1 MHVAKIKTCRQK
13 QQMCMPLGTKLVLVN
28 LKRVLLTES
37 GLDLLPHPIGQSDD
51 SVSNLTVQL
60 EMPLSGCFWKNHWSR
75 NRCHAPR
82 PPLIFFRPNSMLWP
96 LYAFVELS
104 LCRCVAPQPRW
115 LSTQPFRCKSRY
127 ATTVRRSKRSATCNL
142 VKIWLDG
149 LSSAAVQRRM
159 QTNFA
164 AIRIEGFTCLIACW
178 PRKRAVHVSV
188 RKWEAAKEVKSW
200 SFHIYSTC
208 TLFQN

>member
-1 MHVAKIKTCRQK
+1 
-13 QQMCMPLGTKLVLVN
+13 MPLGTKLVSVN
-28 LKRVLLTES
+28 LKKVLLTES

-82 PPLIFFRPNSMLWP
+82 PPLIFFRTEFDALAIVRFCGTF
-96 LYAFVELS
+96 AFVELS
-104 LCRCVAPQPRW
+104 LCRRVAPQPRW

-149 LSSAAVQRRM
+149 LSGAAVQRRM

-200 SFHIYSTC
+200 SFRIYSTC